1 MFCIWC
7 ILIKSCKYLDSGIRF
22 CKFATLHLM
31 SIIGKK
37 IYRSIGEQKNCVVL
51 CFCHYLVIAIIYS
64 HTYSVY
70 IFPTQLT
77 NNRPLTAHFHKEFY
91 QYIYYIINF
100 QNLYFDWKSGFVV
113 FFMSET
119 GEKSHNST
127 FQVNISVY
135 NVTVQMRWKNEQDI
149 SPIFLKKL

>member
-1 MFCIWC
+1 M
-7 ILIKSCKYLDSGIRF
+7 YLDSGIRF

-37 IYRSIGEQKNCVVL
+37 IYRSIGEQKNWVLL

-64 HTYSVY
+64 QIYSVY

-113 FFMSET
+113 F
-119 GEKSHNST
+119 NST
-127 FQVNISVY
+127 FQVNILVY
-135 NVTVQMRWKNEQDI
+135 NLTVQMRWKNEQGI
-149 SPIFLKKL
+149 PPTFLKKFGKITS